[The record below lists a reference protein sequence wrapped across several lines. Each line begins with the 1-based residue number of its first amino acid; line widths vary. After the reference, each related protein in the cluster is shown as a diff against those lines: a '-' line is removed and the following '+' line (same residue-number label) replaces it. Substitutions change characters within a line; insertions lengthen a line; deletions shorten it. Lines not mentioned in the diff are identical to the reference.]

1 MILEDSITVAIYRV
15 VLGSYDRVIEDNISG
30 ANYDLFLFTDTVQS
44 GFTNY
49 QRIMLPTAGEPA
61 MKNRELKIN
70 VPEVLRGYDVVIYL
84 DANIQICRN
93 IDDLIEDFFN
103 SDADFGFFKHPYSE
117 NMEDETR
124 AIRATGKA
132 EADLIFKELKEL
144 RINNGQR
151 GRMPLTDNSIIL
163 RKNYSKW
170 DQFATEW
177 YYYVKNFTG
186 RDQLSLS
193 FLREKHKLS
202 EYIFSWSPRTVSNKF
217 FTVFPH
223 KGNLKNGI
231 IRYAKNL
238 LIYVKKRWE
247 SHLKRAAWKG

>member
-1 MILEDSITVAIYRV
+1 MILAHTIKVAIYRV

-30 ANYDLFLFTDTVQS
+30 AEYDLFLFTDSVQS
-44 GFTNY
+44 GFSNY
-49 QRIMLPTAGEPA
+49 QRVMLPTAEKPA
-61 MKNRELKIN
+61 IKNRELKIN
-70 VPEVLRGYDVVIYL
+70 VPELLQGYDVVIYL

-93 IDDLIEDFFN
+93 IDDVIEDFLK

-117 NMEDETR
+117 NMEDEIR

-132 EADLIFKELKEL
+132 EADLIFKELEVL
-144 RINNGQR
+144 RGSYGQR
-151 GRMPLTDNSIIL
+151 GRTPLTDNSIIL
-163 RKNYSKW
+163 RRNYSKW
-170 DQFATEW
+170 EQFATEW

-193 FLREKHKLS
+193 FLREKHKVN
-202 EYIFSWSPRTVSNKF
+202 EYLFSWSPRTVSNKF

-223 KGNLKNGI
+223 KGNLKNGV
-231 IRYAKNL
+231 IRYTTSL
-238 LIYVKKRWE
+238 LVYVKKRCE